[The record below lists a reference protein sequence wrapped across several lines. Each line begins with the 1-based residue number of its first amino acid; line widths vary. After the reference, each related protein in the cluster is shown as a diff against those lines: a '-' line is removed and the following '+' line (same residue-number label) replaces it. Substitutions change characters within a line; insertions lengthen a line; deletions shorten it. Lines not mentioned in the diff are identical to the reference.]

1 MDHADLLC
9 LSLAADFA
17 DITDKNSAMLF
28 ESKQW
33 QILENVVPD
42 RSGGFGGKL
51 LCFRSPAIPSLHVV
65 PRRFDG
71 NRRIGHNLFRDYRHF
86 ANSLLESALGG
97 LVRWARLEVVRHE
110 FFAHIDGKN
119 LGPRPTPHA
128 LRKRITIWEQFSF
141 NLPREH
147 GSQPA
152 VPCIRQSV
160 FLKICGKCVCT
171 SHGLEPLELVADAAD

>member
-1 MDHADLLC
+1 MDHADLLW

-71 NRRIGHNLFRDYRHF
+71 NPELRFEVQLSDLGEERRGI
-86 ANSLLESALGG
+86 
-97 LVRWARLEVVRHE
+97 
-110 FFAHIDGKN
+110 
-119 LGPRPTPHA
+119 
-128 LRKRITIWEQFSF
+128 
-141 NLPREH
+141 
-147 GSQPA
+147 
-152 VPCIRQSV
+152 
-160 FLKICGKCVCT
+160 
-171 SHGLEPLELVADAAD
+171 VAIS